1 MVFSIVKNRRCC
13 VLEDKI
19 RDTVPSVEEAK
30 SGRVT
35 SCNEPHGNEE
45 SLEKPRGKPV
55 SPENSKAFLME
66 AAGIEQSH
74 KSLGDKRISSR
85 PTHNPTHGAP
95 MLKDEAASIALQEL
109 ITLWPTLTI
118 ASQNRVYELAQSE
131 ASRVA
136 SDASAKRGDK

>member
-45 SLEKPRGKPV
+45 SLEKPRGKRV

-66 AAGIEQSH
+66 AAGIEPASRDT
-74 KSLGDKRISSR
+74 SDRASTCLADSYLSR
-85 PTHNPTHGAP
+85 P
-95 MLKDEAASIALQEL
+95 LRSLLASVQCASLEL
-109 ITLWPTLTI
+109 F
-118 ASQNRVYELAQSE
+118 
-131 ASRVA
+131 
-136 SDASAKRGDK
+136 